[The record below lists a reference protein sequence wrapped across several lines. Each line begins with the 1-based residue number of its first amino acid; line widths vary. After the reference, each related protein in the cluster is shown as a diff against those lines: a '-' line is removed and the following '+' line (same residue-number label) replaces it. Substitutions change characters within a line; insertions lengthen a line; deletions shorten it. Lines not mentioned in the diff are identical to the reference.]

1 MPPRTHL
8 TSQFAVSGTENEVVC
23 PLRNQDSS
31 ACRKR
36 CLGEKKY
43 RSMQEHIRRAH
54 PEYYIP
60 KLPATKESFELMI
73 TSPPHE
79 RPAIDPNHANHHH
92 SHSHSSH
99 SNNNHIPQH
108 SDPSGYHT
116 LGQHDG
122 GYYTAD
128 DPHAL
133 ALYNGMQAE
142 QRSSGEYRRGSLIPT
157 ISAANALAQL
167 HYHRS
172 DSESGWG
179 ENNMQVNFPVLAD
192 SPVTEADC
200 LQNYFHDQGHDY
212 KNNQLH
218 VDPALQDSAF
228 MHDQAYNVGADQ
240 DQQGLLPS
248 NLARSPPDRT
258 TTLPPLQRSLSRS
271 GQMGRPR
278 KSSLTSARIS
288 KHERK
293 RSKELGQLHP
303 GRRWEDLIEAAAS
316 ATEEEGSRDL
326 TPIPASPYQSPQGNS
341 RTSLP
346 PFALGSQFQS
356 FQASPLNRALTPP
369 PADHTGLDLQTFPSV
384 DSSLSS
390 NLSHAHHNSADSGS
404 QFHIMNPS
412 SIDSTSSPMF
422 NANKTEGVTHASY
435 CAGCRRP
442 ANIND
447 MFGCSGCMGP
457 LCGACT
463 DALVS
468 SQSQGRPVK
477 CPRCHASDTSFKPF
491 QFEFA

>member
-99 SNNNHIPQH
+99 SNNNNHIPQH
-108 SDPSGYHT
+108 SDPS
-116 LGQHDG
+116 
-122 GYYTAD
+122 
-128 DPHAL
+128 
-133 ALYNGMQAE
+133 AE

-172 DSESGWG
+172 DSDSGWG

-200 LQNYFHDQGHDY
+200 LQNYFHDQAHDY
-212 KNNQLH
+212 KSSQLH
-218 VDPALQDSAF
+218 
-228 MHDQAYNVGADQ
+228 
-240 DQQGLLPS
+240 QQGLLPS

-278 KSSLTSARIS
+278 RSSLTSARIS

-293 RSKELGQLHP
+293 RSKELGKANRDDSTAFFANALAAGQLHP

-435 CAGCRRP
+435 CSGCRRP

>member
-8 TSQFAVSGTENEVVC
+8 TSQFAVSATGENEVVC

-36 CLGEKKY
+36 CVGEKKY

-79 RPAIDPNHANHHH
+79 RPAVDPNHANHHH

-99 SNNNHIPQH
+99 SNNINNNNNNTQIQQH
-108 SDPSGYHT
+108 SDLSGYHHS
-116 LGQHDG
+116 LVDQHDG
-122 GYYTAD
+122 GYYTND

-142 QRSSGEYRRGSLIPT
+142 QRSSDEYRRGSLIPAA
-157 ISAANALAQL
+157 SAAAALAQL
-167 HYHRS
+167 HYHRPDS
-172 DSESGWG
+172 DSGWG
-179 ENNMQVNFPVLAD
+179 ENNNM
-192 SPVTEADC
+192 
-200 LQNYFHDQGHDY
+200 QNYFNDANHDY
-212 KNNQLH
+212 KSNQMH
-218 VDPALQDSAF
+218 VDPALQDTGF
-228 MHDQAYNVGADQ
+228 MHDQSYNVGAQQ

-248 NLARSPPDRT
+248 NLARSPPDRS

-271 GQMGRPR
+271 GGIGRPR

-293 RSKELGQLHP
+293 RSKDALGQLHP

-326 TPIPASPYQSPQGNS
+326 TPVPASPYQSPQVNS

-369 PADHTGLDLQTFPSV
+369 APDHTGLDLQTFPSV

-390 NLSHAHHNSADSGS
+390 NLSHSHAHHNSADSGS

-422 NANKTEGVTHASY
+422 NANKTEGGIHASY
-435 CAGCRRP
+435 CSACRRP
-442 ANIND
+442 ANVNE

-477 CPRCHASDTSFKPF
+477 CPRCHASDSSFKSF

>member
-1 MPPRTHL
+1 MPPRSSTTHL
-8 TSQFAVSGTENEVVC
+8 TSQFAVSSTDNEVVC

-54 PEYYIP
+54 PEYYIA

-99 SNNNHIPQH
+99 SNNNHITQH
-108 SDPSGYHT
+108 SDPSGYHSI
-116 LGQHDG
+116 GQHDG

-157 ISAANALAQL
+157 MSAASALAQL

-172 DSESGWG
+172 DSETGWG
-179 ENNMQVNFPVLAD
+179 ENNMQ
-192 SPVTEADC
+192 
-200 LQNYFHDQGHDY
+200 NYFHDTNHDY
-212 KNNQLH
+212 KSNQLH
-218 VDPALQDSAF
+218 VDPALQDTGFS
-228 MHDQAYNVGADQ
+228 MHDQAYNVGDQ
-240 DQQGLLPS
+240 DQQGLLPN
-248 NLARSPPDRT
+248 NLVRSPQDR
-258 TTLPPLQRSLSRS
+258 TTLPPLQRSVSRS

-326 TPIPASPYQSPQGNS
+326 TPIPASPYQSPQVNN

-369 PADHTGLDLQTFPSV
+369 APEHTGLDLQTFP
-384 DSSLSS
+384 
-390 NLSHAHHNSADSGS
+390 ADSGS

-412 SIDSTSSPMF
+412 SIDSTSPMF
-422 NANKTEGVTHASY
+422 NANKSEGGVHASY
-435 CAGCRRP
+435 CSGCRRP
-442 ANIND
+442 ASIND